1 MRAACSTYLLPHF
14 IIFSVHTA
22 TTFSST
28 LFLMSCSIPYGWN
41 SLPRF
46 EGLTSY
52 KQHVFRTLRMSRCF
66 PYKLHCFNYTLTC
79 LSLLTGILVLICSQK
94 MLYDLATQTYSQ
106 CPCNSATF
114 NTCPR
119 NCVHIKKQ
127 LLISELIFLVA
138 FISSI
143 LSAWLPDYI
152 FVNSSNKTR

>member
-1 MRAACSTYLLPHF
+1 MRATCPAYLSPHF
-14 IIFSVHTA
+14 VIFSVHTV
-22 TTFSST
+22 TTFCSN
-28 LFLMSCSIPYGWN
+28 LFLILYSTPYGWN

-52 KQHVFRTLRMSRCF
+52 KQHVFRTPCTFRRF
-66 PYKLHCFNYTLTC
+66 PYKLHCFNYILTC

-94 MLYDLATQTYSQ
+94 MLYALATPTYPQ

-114 NTCPR
+114 NICPR
-119 NCVHIKKQ
+119 NCKHIKKK
-127 LLISELIFLVA
+127 LLISKLIFLVA

-143 LSAWLPDYI
+143 LFAWLSDYI